1 MRQFNWIYY
10 LVLILFIPVIFKV
23 MNHMN
28 IFGAMALFMGYIS
41 WIMFSGIIIYIYK
54 RKAGVRDDFCID
66 YIYNTLTMLF
76 WIDTVHKELAV
87 LCMLNPF
94 RIQYFSLD
102 SVEKIEPVV
111 SYAGKKKNN
120 AYGVYFN
127 ITING
132 KKTSVGVASS
142 GKGPLISMRFVDSY
156 LEDIQEFKDV
166 IWEAKSM
173 KK

>member
-1 MRQFNWIYY
+1 MKQFNWLYY
-10 LVLILFIPVIFKV
+10 FVLILFIPVIFKM
-23 MNHMN
+23 MNYMTV
-28 IFGAMALFMGYIS
+28 FWAMALLMGYLS
-41 WIMFSGIIIYIYK
+41 WMMSSGIIIYIYK

-76 WIDTVHKELAV
+76 WVDTVHKELAV

-102 SVEKIEPVV
+102 RVEKIEPVV
-111 SYAGKKKNN
+111 SYAGKKKNS

-142 GKGPLISMRFVDSY
+142 GKGPLLSMRFVNSY
-156 LEDIQEFKDV
+156 LEDIQEFKHV
-166 IWEAKSM
+166 IWEAKSI

>member
-1 MRQFNWIYY
+1 MKQFNWLYY
-10 LVLILFIPVIFKV
+10 FVLILFIPVIFKM
-23 MNHMN
+23 MNYMTV
-28 IFGAMALFMGYIS
+28 FWAMALLMGYLS
-41 WIMFSGIIIYIYK
+41 WMMFSGIIIYIYK

-76 WIDTVHKELAV
+76 WVDTVHKELAV

-102 SVEKIEPVV
+102 RVEKIEPVV
-111 SYAGKKKNN
+111 SYAGKKKNS

-142 GKGPLISMRFVDSY
+142 GKGPLISMRFVNSY
-156 LEDIQEFKDV
+156 LEDIQEFKHV
-166 IWEAKSM
+166 IWEAKSI